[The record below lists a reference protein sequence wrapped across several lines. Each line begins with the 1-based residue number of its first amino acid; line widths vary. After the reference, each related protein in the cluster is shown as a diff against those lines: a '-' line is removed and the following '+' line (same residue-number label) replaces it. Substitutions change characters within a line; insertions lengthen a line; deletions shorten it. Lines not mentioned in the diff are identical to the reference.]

1 MPGTLKSPVLVPQ
14 WVPKFQWESRVP
26 SCLPHLSLISIF
38 VDNKSI
44 CTGSGM
50 STWAHMDQR
59 WFIQCVKEGRKGTT
73 GPAEKKTQ
81 GLSSTAR
88 GPLSSP
94 LQPLPVVREGCRII
108 GPHG

>member
-1 MPGTLKSPVLVPQ
+1 MWGSFRDHRGERIHNAGYPEIPSIGASVGPRVPVG
-14 WVPKFQWESRVP
+14 ESRVP

-73 GPAEKKTQ
+73 GPTEKKDPRA
-81 GLSSTAR
+81 L
-88 GPLSSP
+88 
-94 LQPLPVVREGCRII
+94 
-108 GPHG
+108 